1 MAWIKVDTRM
11 LRDARIV
18 DLDDAA
24 LRLWIATLCEAYHQT
39 PRGIYQS
46 ERVWRAC
53 VAGMAEAVHLD
64 RLVACGLLTITE
76 IGEIVIA
83 AWDRY
88 QVDPTAAARAR
99 RYRESHSTVSSQQR
113 HSDRHD
119 TVTTERRVEKKK
131 INNNLAVDSVDK
143 SRPSL
148 RRPLSIGEIVG
159 GDQ

>member
-1 MAWIKVDTRM
+1 MSWIKVDTRM

-53 VAGMAEAVHLD
+53 VAGMADAAHLD

-83 AWDRY
+83 AWHRY
-88 QVDPTAAARAR
+88 QVDPTAAARAK
-99 RYRESHSTVSSQQR
+99 RYRDR

-119 TVTTERRVEKKK
+119 TVTTESRVDKK
-131 INNNLAVDSVDK
+131 NNNRDVHTVDK
-143 SRPSL
+143 SRPSM
-148 RRPLSIGEIVG
+148 RRPMSIGQITG